1 MGSVYLGKIHLRW
14 CHSCNLPI
22 LEEKECPVCGASTIP
37 VEITPPGDARPAF
50 SGDIELIR
58 RIVASQFGEGT
69 GRALLPDDAL
79 VIMNRAPDLD
89 RMDEIIVDG
98 EVLGSLRYDIVRGFE
113 FLPRAAGALR
123 LSETASKGIVN
134 MDEGAYAPVIK
145 GASALAVG
153 VLSADSEIKSGQQAL
168 LKCCGRVFAGG
179 RAKMDASE
187 MLEDGAR
194 GSAVKVRWTIP
205 EDMRRE
211 ARKQPGW
218 DDVVTANKGVI
229 EGRVERSITFIKE
242 QVEKHRGRVAV
253 SYSGGKDS
261 LATLSLVLEAGI
273 KPEMFFIN
281 TGIDLPETVENAR
294 TVAEHFSLN
303 LTVAD
308 AGDAFWRALEYFG
321 PPAKDYRWCCKT
333 CKLGPTVQAIKN
345 DMGGETLSF
354 IGQRAYESQ
363 QRRSKGE
370 TWENPWTP
378 GQHGASPIQHW
389 TALHVWLYI
398 FDRKLPYNIWYERGM
413 ERVGCFLC
421 PTMDLGEAEIMRD
434 EYEGYAGWEGYL
446 REYFE
451 KKGLGDEWVRYGL
464 WRWKRPPGS
473 ILKRLEEE
481 GISVS
486 AASEV
491 RKGNVPK
498 LIPIRDKRGTLL
510 AFDGPFDM
518 KTVALFLNTLSP
530 TFREGDGSVLLEK
543 SAAGL
548 SLHPDG
554 SITAKDPEKPYK
566 RDMRLLEELIY
577 RASECVGCGICPGR
591 CPTGALGLENY
602 RIVIDVEKCAHCSL
616 CLDGPCPV
624 VDFGHRL

>member
-1 MGSVYLGKIHLRW
+1 M
-14 CHSCNLPI
+14 
-22 LEEKECPVCGASTIP
+22 P

-58 RIVASQFGEGT
+58 RIVNSQFGEGT
-69 GRALLPDDAL
+69 GRSLLPDDAL

-89 RMDEIIVDG
+89 RMDEVIADG

-123 LSETASKGIVN
+123 LSKTASKGIVN
-134 MDEGAYAPVIK
+134 MDEGAYGPVIK

-153 VLSADSEIKSGQQAL
+153 VLSADPEIKSGQQVL
-168 LKCCGRVFAGG
+168 LKCCGRIFAGG

-187 MLEDGAR
+187 MLEGGAR

-211 ARKQPGW
+211 VRKQPGW
-218 DDVVTANKGVI
+218 GDVVTANKVVI
-229 EGRVERSITFIKE
+229 DRRVKEAISFVKE
-242 QVEKHRGRVAV
+242 QTEKCRGTVAV

-281 TGIDLPETVENAR
+281 TGIELPETVENAELVSR
-294 TVAEHFSLN
+294 HFSL
-303 LTVAD
+303 LLKIAD
-308 AGDAFWRALEYFG
+308 AGNAFWRALEYFG
-321 PPAKDYRWCCKT
+321 PPGKDHRWCCKT
-333 CKLGPTVQAIKN
+333 CKLGPTVQAIKS
-345 DMGGETLSF
+345 DFDGELLSF
-354 IGQRAYESQ
+354 IGQRGYESK
-363 QRRSKGE
+363 QRKNKGE

-421 PTMDLGEAEIMRD
+421 PTMDLGEAEI
-434 EYEGYAGWEGYL
+434 L
-446 REYFE
+446 REEYPEYRKWEDYLKDYFE
-451 KKGLGDEWVRYGL
+451 KRGLGDEWVRYGL
-464 WRWKRPPGS
+464 WRWKRPPES

-481 GISVS
+481 GISIS
-486 AASEV
+486 LPAGK
-491 RKGNVPK
+491 RKGNVRK
-498 LIPIRDKRGTLL
+498 LAPTRDKSGTLL
-510 AFDGPFDM
+510 AFGGPFDM
-518 KTVALFLNTLSP
+518 ETVAPFLNILSP
-530 TFREGDGSVLLEK
+530 TSRGGDGSVLLEK
-543 SAAGL
+543 SAACL
-548 SLHPDG
+548 TLHPDG
-554 SITAKDPEKPYK
+554 SITVKDPEKPYK
-566 RDMRLLEELIY
+566 KDLRLLEELIY

-591 CPTGALGLENY
+591 CPTGALDMAGG
-602 RIVIDVEKCAHCSL
+602 RITIDVEKCAHCSL
-616 CLDGPCPV
+616 CLEGPCPV